1 MLTVRQNQMDA
12 IANSSP
18 GTQMVTPCPADATW
32 IEVQL
37 VDMDQN
43 PMPGEKYRIKLPD
56 SSLMEGVLDKDG
68 KVRFNNIVAGQADIT
83 FPEIDKNEWD
93 AAASGSASSAAGGSA
108 AASGSPSSDSSST
121 DSANGNS

>member
-1 MLTVRQNQMDA
+1 MLTVRQNQLDA

-37 VDMDQN
+37 VDMDQT

-93 AAASGSASSAAGGSA
+93 AAAAGGSGA
-108 AASGSPSSDSSST
+108 GGSGGGGSNAGGSGGGDSGGG
-121 DSANGNS
+121 DSGG